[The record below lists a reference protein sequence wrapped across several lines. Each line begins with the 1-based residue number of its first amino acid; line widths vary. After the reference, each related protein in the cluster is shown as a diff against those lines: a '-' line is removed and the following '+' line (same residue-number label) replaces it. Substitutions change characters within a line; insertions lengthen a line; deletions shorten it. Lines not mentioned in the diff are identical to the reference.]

1 MENIAE
7 TGKKLRRAVQNGG
20 DRGRDEWHKLVADVE
35 DLVKKVAN
43 VDDAEIAEIRAKVED
58 TLARAKSSAGA
69 GMTAIRERAEA
80 VRERAGEASDA
91 TDEYVHE
98 NPWAA
103 VGIAAAVGIIIGFVA
118 GRR

>member
-7 TGKKLRRAVQNGG
+7 TGKKVRRAVRNGG
-20 DRGRDEWHKLVADVE
+20 GAGGDEWHRLVADVE

-43 VDDAEIAEIRAKVED
+43 VDDAEIAEIRSKVEN
-58 TLARAKSSAGA
+58 TLARAKTSATEGIA
-69 GMTAIRERAEA
+69 AVRGRAEDA
-80 VRERAGEASDA
+80 TDA

-103 VGIAAAVGIIIGFVA
+103 VGVAAAVGIIIGFIA

>member
-7 TGKKLRRAVQNGG
+7 TGKKLRRAVRNGG
-20 DRGRDEWHKLVADVE
+20 GAGRDEWNKLVADVE
-35 DLVKKVAN
+35 DLVKKVAH
-43 VDDAEIAEIRAKVED
+43 VDDEEIAEIRSKVED
-58 TLARAKSSAGA
+58 TLARAKT
-69 GMTAIRERAEA
+69 TATESVTA
-80 VRERAGEASDA
+80 VRERAEEATDA

-103 VGIAAAVGIIIGFVA
+103 VGIAAAVGIVIGFIA

>member
-7 TGKKLRRAVQNGG
+7 TGKKVRRAVRNGG
-20 DRGRDEWHKLVADVE
+20 GASRDEWHKLVADVE
-35 DLVKKVAN
+35 DLVRKVAH
-43 VDDAEIAEIRAKVED
+43 VDDEEIAEIRSKVED
-58 TLARAKSSAGA
+58 TLARAKT
-69 GMTAIRERAEA
+69 TATEGVTA
-80 VRERAGEASDA
+80 VRERAEEATDA

-103 VGIAAAVGIIIGFVA
+103 VGIAAAVGIIIGFIA

>member
-7 TGKKLRRAVQNGG
+7 TGKKVRRAVRNGG
-20 DRGRDEWHKLVADVE
+20 GASRDEWHKLVADVE
-35 DLVKKVAN
+35 DLVKKVAH
-43 VDDAEIAEIRAKVED
+43 VDDEEIAEIRSKVED
-58 TLARAKSSAGA
+58 TLARAKT
-69 GMTAIRERAEA
+69 TATEGVAAARVRAE
-80 VRERAGEASDA
+80 EASDA

-103 VGIAAAVGIIIGFVA
+103 VGIAAAVGIIIGFIA

>member
-7 TGKKLRRAVQNGG
+7 TGKKVRRAVRNGG
-20 DRGRDEWHKLVADVE
+20 AAGSDEWHKLVADVE

-43 VDDAEIAEIRAKVED
+43 VDDAEIAEIRSKVES
-58 TLARAKSSAGA
+58 TLARAKT
-69 GMTAIRERAEA
+69 TATEGIAAVRGRAED
-80 VRERAGEASDA
+80 ASDA
-91 TDEYVHE
+91 TDEYIHE

-103 VGIAAAVGIIIGFVA
+103 VGIAAAVGIIIGFIA